1 MQLLFLDT
9 ETTGIDEG
17 ARLVQLAYKNS
28 ANGEVVSEYF
38 CPPIPITFGAMA
50 THHITNEMVREKPVF
65 AGSEVCLRLTELLQS
80 SVVVAHNAVF
90 DVNILKNEEVEV
102 PKALDTLQVA
112 RHLVVSEE
120 HNLQYLRYFLGLNV
134 EGAAHN
140 ALTDVLVLEKLFFHL
155 KTVAGK
161 KYPELSETEILE
173 KMMELSTTPLLL
185 STFGFGKYKG
195 KSFEEVFARDRGY
208 IEWLY
213 GSETQKKSSE
223 QNENLV
229 HTLEYYLQP
238 TLF

>member
-1 MQLLFLDT
+1 
-9 ETTGIDEG
+9 
-17 ARLVQLAYKNS
+17 
-28 ANGEVVSEYF
+28 
-38 CPPIPITFGAMA
+38 
-50 THHITNEMVREKPVF
+50 
-65 AGSEVCLRLTELLQS
+65 
-80 SVVVAHNAVF
+80 
-90 DVNILKNEEVEV
+90 
-102 PKALDTLQVA
+102 
-112 RHLVVSEE
+112 
-120 HNLQYLRYFLGLNV
+120 V